1 MMLLLFVYH
10 ATSCWFVFRGFSSSV
25 CALFICY
32 FLFFFF
38 SSRRRHTRCALV
50 TGVQTCAL
58 PIFSMPLANGC
69 RRAQRCARLW
79 RRKGWSG
86 RQRRG
91 PADGALA
98 TGPVGLIH
106 VETDFGQAGIVARPT
121 GAGSLPLSGVNERG
135 AQRHIRAAAG
145 APVSFRGAQRD
156 QRETGPVP
164 PDDLLEMGGGCAPDA
179 GLAQPIPLNRG
190 ATNRRSEEHPSE
202 LQSLMRISY
211 AVFCLKKKNPTATYS
226 LNSS

>member
-1 MMLLLFVYH
+1 MTLAFFSHCVFDFLF
-10 ATSCWFVFRGFSSSV
+10 T
-25 CALFICY
+25 LFLI
-32 FLFFFF
+32 FFFFF

-58 PIFSMPLANGC
+58 PIY
-69 RRAQRCARLW
+69 
-79 RRKGWSG
+79 
-86 RQRRG
+86 
-91 PADGALA
+91 
-98 TGPVGLIH
+98 

-179 GLAQPIPLNRG
+179 GLAQPI
-190 ATNRRSEEHPSE
+190 
-202 LQSLMRISY
+202 
-211 AVFCLKKKNPTATYS
+211 
-226 LNSS
+226 